1 MSSMFR
7 RTNFQQFYSL
17 LAFALIQKPVTTRVS
32 FAFASAFSPPSCPS
46 TAASLSSTERTMSSK
61 EVSDSNVVSLSFLQ
75 TSLTGGDGDHA
86 IESSPSP
93 VLLVHGLDSSS
104 QTWVGLLDDLSS
116 SGFDAVAVDQRGC
129 GKSSLGDPNQF
140 SPDALVDDLYTLVT
154 SHPMFSTQGT
164 LNRPFVFVGH
174 SMGGRIAMSFAAK
187 YPETIA
193 ALIIEDMDIR
203 TRSLSES
210 RIRSKNRDATV
221 AFDRELTGISSP
233 QEVVEA
239 YAKEGYE
246 ASQVKKWLLEGRVES
261 NKDGGGYYSQVN
273 PAFRLLCYEQFF
285 ETSHGEATWKQLAAV
300 EQNFPIHLM
309 IGDPTMTI
317 CDDTN
322 VSLMEDIMKKSS
334 SPLIVHRYEGA
345 THSIHNSV
353 AESFSNDLKAIIT
366 KAQKS

>member
-1 MSSMFR
+1 MTS
-7 RTNFQQFYSL
+7 QE
-17 LAFALIQKPVTTRVS
+17 AF
-32 FAFASAFSPPSCPS
+32 
-46 TAASLSSTERTMSSK
+46 
-61 EVSDSNVVSLSFLQ
+61 DSNVVSLSFLQ
-75 TSLTGGDGDHA
+75 TSLTAGDSDNVMKA
-86 IESSPSP
+86 SPPP

-104 QTWVGLLDDLSS
+104 QTWAGLLDGLDS
-116 SGFDAVAVDQRGC
+116 SGFGAVAVDQRGC

-140 SPDALVDDLYTLVT
+140 SPDDLVDDLYALVT

-164 LNRPFVFVGH
+164 LDRPFVFVGH

-210 RIRSKNRDATV
+210 RIRSKNRDATL
-221 AFDRELTGISSP
+221 AFDRELTGISTP

-246 ASQVKKWLLEGRVES
+246 ALQVEKWLSEGRVES
-261 NKDGGGYYSQVN
+261 NKDGDGYYSQVN

-285 ETSHGEATWKQLAAV
+285 ETSHGEDAWKKLAAI
-300 EQNFPIHLM
+300 EKNFPIHLM

-317 CDDTN
+317 CDDAN
-322 VSLMEDIMKKSS
+322 VSLMEDIMQKSS
-334 SPLIVHRYEGA
+334 SPLIIHRYERA

-366 KAQKS
+366 KAQKP